1 MAAESAAP
9 AQAGASAAPAS
20 ESVRQGGSS
29 IHERIKASLF
39 GSRSNASEASP
50 REESD
55 QRSSGNRKASS
66 GVAPERASS
75 ADEQVPNEAA
85 DTEEVE
91 SPTEDQANAEADET
105 DADDAQSE
113 EAQPR
118 TLKELADAIGWD
130 IDRMSDLE
138 LPVKIDGK
146 EGTARLRDL
155 VKSYQ
160 LDGHI
165 NQKLASFDND
175 RKAWETKRAEGE
187 RALVDRLVQLDAGV
201 QTLEKALEAEF
212 HGVDWQKLA
221 SENPNDYASRW
232 MAYNERYASLNK
244 IATMLGQERQ
254 KFQEAQRA
262 KAEEFLKEQK
272 TLAEAKL
279 PEYADAAKRAKF
291 KGDAV
296 EYFKEYG
303 LTQQEFESISDHR
316 QLLVVRDAVKWHQL
330 QKAKPATLNKVKA
343 APKLLKPGSQ
353 QSRAVV
359 EGLAAK
365 REKDT
370 LRQTGRARDAVPIL
384 KRQLFG
390 NAR

>member
-1 MAAESAAP
+1 MPDVVTQPAAQPTQS
-9 AQAGASAAPAS
+9 AS
-20 ESVRQGGSS
+20 EPSV
-29 IHERIKASLF
+29 HDRIKAHLF
-39 GSRSNASEASP
+39 GSRSKPSEASP
-50 REESD
+50 PEESD
-55 QRSSGNRKASS
+55 AEASGNRKASS

-75 ADEQVPNEAA
+75 AEQVPNEEAK
-85 DTEEVE
+85 TEQVE
-91 SPTEDQANAEADET
+91 ATEADQADAEADET

-118 TLKELADAIGWD
+118 TLNELAEAIGWD

-175 RKAWETKRAEGE
+175 RKSWETKRAEGE
-187 RALVDRLVQLDAGV
+187 RALVDRLIRLDAGV
-201 QTLEKALEAEF
+201 KTLERALEGEF
-212 HGVDWQKLA
+212 NGVDWQKLA
-221 SENPNDYASRW
+221 AENPNDYNSRW
-232 MAYNERYASLNK
+232 VSYQQRYAVLND
-244 IATMLGQERQ
+244 IAAQLGQEQQ
-254 KFQEAQRA
+254 KFQETQKAQA
-262 KAEEFLKEQK
+262 NEYLTEQK
-272 TLAEAKL
+272 RLAEAKI
-279 PEYADAAKRAKF
+279 PEYADASKRAKF
-291 KGDAV
+291 KGDAL
-296 EYFKEYG
+296 EYLKGYG
-303 LTQQEFESISDHR
+303 LTQQEFEAIGDHR
-316 QLLVVRDAVKWHQL
+316 QLLVVRDALKWHQL
-330 QKAKPATLNKVKA
+330 QKSKPATLNKVKA

-359 EGLAAK
+359 EGLATK

-370 LRQTGRARDAVPIL
+370 LRQTGRARDAVPLL

-390 NAR
+390 NSR